1 MDKRNPLIEVQYRE
15 HVDWVLLGIP
25 FGIVLLYF
33 GSEWMVE
40 GAKDIALRLGV
51 SPFVIGLTIVALGSS
66 SPEAVTSVI
75 SASNPDIIIGN
86 IVGSNIANVGLVIGA
101 SAVIGTLICRYETTK
116 FELAAMVIAVSS
128 IAVLSLSG
136 MLGFYQGI
144 ILLAAL
150 VVFILMIY
158 YLKKDT
164 AEGEEPLEKDLS
176 VSVPKCILMV
186 IAGMLALYFGADVF
200 VDGAVFLADELGV
213 SELMIGLLVVAIGSC
228 LPELCICLMASYKG
242 EREIVISNV
251 IGSVIF
257 NSFFALGLGALLTDI
272 PIADSLLTF
281 HMPVMI
287 ILSVIL
293 FVMIR
298 TSGNVTRA
306 KGILLLCVYVV
317 YIAAM
322 AFVPNLTY

>member
-1 MDKRNPLIEVQYRE
+1 MTLWTD
-15 HVDWVLLGIP
+15 VDWVLIGIP
-25 FGIVLLYF
+25 LGIVLLYL

-51 SPFVIGLTIVALGSS
+51 TPFVVGLTIVALGSS
-66 SPEAVTSVI
+66 SPEAVTSLI

-86 IVGSNIANVGLVIGA
+86 IVGSNIANIGLVVGS
-101 SAVIGTLICRYETTK
+101 SAIIGTLICKYETTK
-116 FELAAMVIAVSS
+116 FELAAMVIAVIS

-136 MLGFYQGI
+136 TLGFYQGI
-144 ILLAAL
+144 ILLVAL
-150 VVFILMIY
+150 VAFILMIY
-158 YLKKDT
+158 RLKKDT
-164 AEGEEPLEKDLS
+164 AENELEKDLS

-200 VDGAVFLADELGV
+200 VDGAVLLAGELGI
-213 SELMIGLLVVAIGSC
+213 SELMVGLLVVAIGSC

-272 PIADSLLTF
+272 PISNTLLTF

-287 ILSVIL
+287 LMAFIL
-293 FVMIR
+293 FVMVR
-298 TSGNVTRA
+298 VKGKVTREM
-306 KGILLLCVYVV
+306 GVLLVSIYAIFV
-317 YIAAM
+317 IAM
-322 AFVPNLTY
+322 AFLPGLSY

>member
-1 MDKRNPLIEVQYRE
+1 MDWI
-15 HVDWVLLGIP
+15 LLGIP
-25 FGIVLLYF
+25 IGIVLLYF

-51 SPFVIGLTIVALGSS
+51 SPFVVGLTIVALGSS
-66 SPEAVTSVI
+66 SPEAITSVI

-86 IVGSNIANVGLVIGA
+86 IVGSNIANVGLVVGA
-101 SAVIGTLICRYETTK
+101 SAVIGTLICKYETTK

-136 MLGFYQGI
+136 ILGFYQGI
-144 ILLAAL
+144 ILLVAL
-150 VVFILMIY
+150 VAFILMIY

-164 AEGEEPLEKDLS
+164 AEGEGSLEKDLS

-200 VDGAVFLADELGV
+200 VDGAVFLAGELGV
-213 SELMIGLLVVAIGSC
+213 SELMVGLLVVAIGSC

-272 PIADSLLTF
+272 PIADPLLTF

-287 ILSVIL
+287 LMAFML
-293 FVMIR
+293 FMMVKFK
-298 TSGNVTRA
+298 GKVTRRM
-306 KGILLLCVYVV
+306 GVLLLSIYAI
-317 YIAAM
+317 YIIAM

>member
-1 MDKRNPLIEVQYRE
+1 
-15 HVDWVLLGIP
+15 VDWILLGIP
-25 FGIVLLYF
+25 LGIVLLYF

-51 SPFVIGLTIVALGSS
+51 SPFVVGLTIVALGSS
-66 SPEAVTSVI
+66 SPEAITSVI

-101 SAVIGTLICRYETTK
+101 SAIIGTLVCRYETTK

-136 MLGFYQGI
+136 SLGFFQGL

-150 VVFILMIY
+150 IVFILMIY
-158 YLKKDT
+158 RLKRDN
-164 AEGEEPLEKDLS
+164 AEDEQLEKDLT
-176 VSVPKCILMV
+176 VSVPKCIIMV

-200 VDGAVFLADELGV
+200 VDGAVFLAGELGV
-213 SELMIGLLVVAIGSC
+213 SELMVGLLVVAIGSC
-228 LPELCICLMASYKG
+228 LPELCICLMASYRG

-287 ILSVIL
+287 VLSLIL
-293 FVMIR
+293 FVMVR
-298 TSGNVTRA
+298 MKGSVTRGMGA
-306 KGILLLCVYVV
+306 MLLCIYVI

-322 AFVPNLTY
+322 AFVPGLTY

>member
-1 MDKRNPLIEVQYRE
+1 MGRNPLIEGEYRE
-15 HVDWVLLGIP
+15 NVDWILLGIP
-25 FGIVLLYF
+25 IGIVLLYF

-51 SPFVIGLTIVALGSS
+51 SPFVVGLTIVALGSS
-66 SPEAVTSVI
+66 SPEAITSVI

-101 SAVIGTLICRYETTK
+101 SAIIGTLVCRYETTR

-136 MLGFYQGI
+136 SLGFYQGI

-150 VVFILMIY
+150 VVFIVMIY
-158 YLKKDT
+158 RLKRDT
-164 AEGEEPLEKDLS
+164 AEDEQLEKDLT
-176 VSVPKCILMV
+176 VSVPRCIIMV

-200 VDGAVFLADELGV
+200 VDGAVFLAGELGV
-213 SELMIGLLVVAIGSC
+213 SELMVGLLVVAIGSC
-228 LPELCICLMASYKG
+228 LPELCICLMASYRG

-287 ILSVIL
+287 VLSLIL
-293 FVMIR
+293 FIMVRMKG
-298 TSGNVTRA
+298 SVTR
-306 KGILLLCVYVV
+306 GMGSVLLCIYVI
-317 YIAAM
+317 YIVAM
-322 AFVPNLTY
+322 AFVPGLTY